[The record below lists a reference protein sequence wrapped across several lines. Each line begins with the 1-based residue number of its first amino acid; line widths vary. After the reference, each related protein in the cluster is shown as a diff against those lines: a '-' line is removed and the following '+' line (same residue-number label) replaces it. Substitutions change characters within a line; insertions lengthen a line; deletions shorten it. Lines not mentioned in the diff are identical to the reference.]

1 MSDSP
6 RRILGTLLDGC
17 LALLLAAMALWGALE
32 IIRAIWVYLCILLAV
47 IAIIGVISRIIA
59 RQFRRW

>member
-6 RRILGTLLDGC
+6 RRMLGTLLDGC
-17 LALLLAAMALWGALE
+17 VALLLAAMALWGALE

-47 IAIIGVISRIIA
+47 VAITAAIGWIIA
-59 RQFRRW
+59 RQLRRW

>member
-1 MSDSP
+1 MSDGP
-6 RRILGTLLDGC
+6 RRLFGTLLDTC
-17 LALLLAAMALWGALE
+17 VALLLAAMALWGALE

-47 IAIIGVISRIIA
+47 IGIVGAIGWVIL

>member
-1 MSDSP
+1 MSDGP

-17 LALLLAAMALWGALE
+17 VALLLAAMALWGALE
-32 IIRAIWVYLCILLAV
+32 IIQAIWVYLCILLAV
-47 IAIIGVISRIIA
+47 VGIVGVIGWIIL